1 MRPNG
6 QSGRRRW
13 WLTAAEVGPPELYG
27 PVVLLLSRREVEEL
41 LDVDAL
47 IEELAGAMVDLSRR
61 RASVPHRVGALVDD
75 RDGLLAAMPGYTPS
89 AAALASKL
97 VTLFPRNAGT
107 GLPTHQ
113 AVIAVFDPVNGRPE
127 ALMDGTAITAI
138 RTGAG
143 SALATRLPR
152 RSRSLAR
159 GVQAR
164 SHAYAVTRVRPFEE
178 LRVAGRDRAKADAL
192 AKELASEISPRVRVA
207 GSWREACDGADV
219 VCATT
224 HAVEPVV
231 RREWLAPGAHVTS
244 VGYNPTGREVDDA
257 TVVEALAVVE
267 SRAAALA
274 PFPAGSNDLLQP
286 IEHGVITAD
295 HVHAEIG
302 ELVDGSKPGRRSPEQ
317 ITLYKSVGVAVQD
330 GAAAALVLRAA
341 RERGAGRELE
351 L

>member
-1 MRPNG
+1 M
-6 QSGRRRW
+6 
-13 WLTAAEVGPPELYG
+13 
-27 PVVLLLSRREVEEL
+27 
-41 LDVDAL
+41 
-47 IEELAGAMVDLSRR
+47 
-61 RASVPHRVGALVDD
+61 
-75 RDGLLAAMPGYTPS
+75 
-89 AAALASKL
+89 
-97 VTLFPRNAGT
+97 
-107 GLPTHQ
+107 
-113 AVIAVFDPVNGRPE
+113 
-127 ALMDGTAITAI
+127 
-138 RTGAG
+138 
-143 SALATRLPR
+143 
-152 RSRSLAR
+152 
-159 GVQAR
+159 
-164 SHAYAVTRVRPFEE
+164 
-178 LRVAGRDRAKADAL
+178 
-192 AKELASEISPRVRVA
+192 A